1 MRVNPEELSLKDK
14 VVFIN
19 RVAKVVKGGK
29 RFNFCALVVVGD
41 GQGYVGVGKGKAA
54 EVPVAIS
61 KAVEQAKKHLVR
73 VPIKGGTIPH
83 EVHGLFG
90 AEHVLLKPAADG
102 TGIIAGGAVRAVVEL
117 AGAHNIIA
125 KTLGRGNPFNAVR
138 ATLHG
143 LQQLCDPQEMMR
155 PASVVGDWRHVANQ
169 IDAQPGAL
177 QRTNGGLAARTR
189 PVDIHINLP
198 HAVLHGLSRRRL
210 SRSLRRKRCA
220 LTGAFKPLI
229 P

>member
-73 VPIKGGTIPH
+73 VPIKDGTIPH

-117 AGAHNIIA
+117 VEAHNIIA

-138 ATLHG
+138 ATIQG
-143 LQQLCDPQEMMR
+143 LQQLRDPQEMMR
-155 PASVVGDWRHVANQ
+155 
-169 IDAQPGAL
+169 
-177 QRTNGGLAARTR
+177 
-189 PVDIHINLP
+189 
-198 HAVLHGLSRRRL
+198 
-210 SRSLRRKRCA
+210 LRRA
-220 LTGAFKPLI
+220 VGVEAQV
-229 P
+229 